1 MIENICSNM
10 AGKEKEYPVSGR
22 KPPKNVRQI
31 GTFTGDF
38 RIYVEDYVHTFTHW
52 LAEQEHTECVAVLV
66 GEFARSEHAREVYA
80 YGTVTAKQAC
90 ANGKIEMNAQVWTQ
104 VYETIK
110 HYFPDGEIVGW
121 FCGGTSFT
129 AEEKEEI
136 FKIHLDH
143 FAGADRILLLY
154 DFLDQEEEFYRYEDG
169 EMKCQGGYYIYYEK
183 NTEMQNYMIEQKQG
197 KGNEENV
204 DDRAVREVRARWNAE
219 KKAET
224 DGEEEKKEES
234 VSRKGGGRFF
244 YSVGIVMSAVALI
257 AAASMLYNQERLKGF
272 EQTLNKLLGS
282 GEEKEPDARE
292 ASSGKTEEKQGK
304 DNLGKNETM
313 TWEITAS
320 VAPEKKDE
328 SESDNLDEQ
337 QEKEGEDK
345 DSKGNSSGDKQTEQD
360 GKENDGKT
368 EVDSDDG
375 ERTSQELNDG
385 RTEQGDDK
393 ENDGKGGDTQTGADS
408 DEDKQTD
415 QKLSDGQTEQ
425 GDDKESSGGT
435 EGEDKESQSEGEQVE
450 QGKNNQTDGEIHIS
464 DGEDNEDP
472 AGTNEET
479 TPKPGDAVQTG
490 GIGGPGVAVDTSKMQ
505 IYTVKSGDTLVGIC
519 RKFYGNLTQL
529 EYIKELNQI
538 NNENLIYVDQELVL
552 P

>member
-204 DDRAVREVRARWNAE
+204 DDRAVREVRARWNVE

-224 DGEEEKKEES
+224 DGEGEKKEES

-292 ASSGKTEEKQGK
+292 AYSGKTEEEQGK
-304 DNLGKNETM
+304 DNSGKNETM

-360 GKENDGKT
+360 GRENDGKT

-393 ENDGKGGDTQTGADS
+393 ENEGKGGGAQTGADS

-425 GDDKESSGGT
+425 GDDKESSGGI
-435 EGEDKESQSEGEQVE
+435 EGEDKENQSEGEQVE
-450 QGKNNQTDGEIHIS
+450 QEKNNQTDGEIHIS
-464 DGEDNEDP
+464 DGEDNGDP

>member
-121 FCGGTSFT
+121 FCGGASFT

-304 DNLGKNETM
+304 DNSGKNETM

-345 DSKGNSSGDKQTEQD
+345 DSKGNSSGDKQTEQ
-360 GKENDGKT
+360 DGKT

-450 QGKNNQTDGEIHIS
+450 QGKNNQTDGE
-464 DGEDNEDP
+464 DNEDP